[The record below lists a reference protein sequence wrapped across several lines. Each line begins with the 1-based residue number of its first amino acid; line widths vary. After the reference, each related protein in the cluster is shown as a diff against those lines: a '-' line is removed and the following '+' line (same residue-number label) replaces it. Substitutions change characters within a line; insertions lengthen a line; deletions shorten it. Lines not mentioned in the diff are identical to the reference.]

1 MKRKI
6 LFTVC
11 VCFVLTYTIAFAQAD
26 LDQPQTKLTK
36 NDRILLTV
44 YDDTTRAIAA
54 LFITKRNNIKKGL
67 KTTAIVGGVSAS
79 LFLIGGLVFEQ
90 NINTPAGSYNPSNY
104 AGLGIMFFGAAGV
117 LASAASLP
125 VQFLLLNPYTMKKH
139 HKLMKIYRSG
149 RPLPEFY
156 KRNLSAYLK

>member
-11 VCFVLTYTIAFAQAD
+11 VCFVLTYTIAFAQSD
-26 LDQPQTKLTK
+26 LDQTKLTK

-90 NINTPAGSYNPSNY
+90 NINTPTGTYNTSNY
-104 AGLGIMFFGAAGV
+104 AGLVIMFFGAAGV
-117 LASAASLP
+117 IGSAAALP
-125 VQFLLLNPYTMKKH
+125 VQFLRLNPYTMKKH
-139 HKLMKIYRSG
+139 DKLLKIYRSG

-156 KRNLSAYLK
+156 KKKLSTYLN